1 MSLVSIPFSQTRRAI
16 IMNNKTESASNSQQF
31 DLTEQEREL
40 LWQAAMEKNPEVPY
54 YDIWKLPATI
64 IEANGL

>member
-1 MSLVSIPFSQTRRAI
+1 
-16 IMNNKTESASNSQQF
+16 MNNKSESASNSQQF
-31 DLTEQEREL
+31 DLTEQERER
-40 LWQAAMEKNPEVPY
+40 LWQTAMENSPEVPY